1 MRHQF
6 KCSSVEI
13 SRIVFLKM
21 SLVKSINR
29 QEIKDSILIFKYMY
43 NWTIISREKKKITF
57 I

>member
-1 MRHQF
+1 
-6 KCSSVEI
+6 
-13 SRIVFLKM
+13 M

-43 NWTIISREKKKITF
+43 NWAIISREKKKITF